1 MEEKIEMKREKERKG
16 GSVEKG
22 GELKVRK
29 RDRGI
34 KRGKERDTR
43 MEGWMDSVK
52 RGRKRV
58 RKLINMQ
65 VISLFAFIRH
75 TVRK

>member
-34 KRGKERDTR
+34 RRGKERDTR

>member
-1 MEEKIEMKREKERKG
+1 MKREKERKG

-34 KRGKERDTR
+34 RRGKERDTR